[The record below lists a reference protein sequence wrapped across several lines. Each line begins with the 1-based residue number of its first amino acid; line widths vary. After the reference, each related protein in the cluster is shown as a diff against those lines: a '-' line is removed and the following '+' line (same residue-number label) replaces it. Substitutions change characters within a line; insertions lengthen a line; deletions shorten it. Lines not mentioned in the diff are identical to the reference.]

1 MARSSTAEEYRSVSV
16 AAIDPPVLA
25 GHHFDME
32 AEGAM
37 TMNNLA
43 TQRSRQIGYASDSP
57 RELVIKE
64 FAHIVKAM
72 AYRLTYRLP
81 AYMDAEDLVSVGI
94 IGLMATMDRYDPN
107 REAKFKTYAE
117 FRIRGAMLDEIRSM
131 DWIPRSVHE
140 RVTVLQRAHTKL
152 LNRLGRPP
160 TDEEVAAEMKLSPAE
175 LDEFLVRSRG
185 AVLVSLDDINLREPD
200 GPKILDMLADTHHPD
215 PLAIILNDQERERV
229 AGAIQQ
235 LPEKE
240 RLVLTMYYYEELTMK
255 EIGRIFNVTESRVCQ
270 IHTKA
275 VLHLKSKLEAL

>member
-1 MARSSTAEEYRSVSV
+1 MST
-16 AAIDPPVLA
+16 
-25 GHHFDME
+25 
-32 AEGAM
+32 
-37 TMNNLA
+37 TA
-43 TQRSRQIGYASDSP
+43 TQRSRQIDSASDSH
-57 RELVIKE
+57 RELIIKE

-72 AYRLTYRLP
+72 AYRLAYRLP

-94 IGLMATMDRYDPN
+94 MGLMDAMDKYDPS

-140 RVTVLQRAHTKL
+140 RVTLLQRTQAQL

-175 LDEFLVRSRG
+175 LDDFLVRSQG
-185 AVLVSLDDINLREPD
+185 AVLVSLDDFNLHEPD
-200 GPKILDMLADTHHPD
+200 GQKILDVLADSQHPD
-215 PLAIILNDQERERV
+215 PLAIILNDRERERV
-229 AGAIQQ
+229 ADAIQQ

-240 RLVLTMYYYEELTMK
+240 RLVLTLYYYEELTMK
-255 EIGRIFNVTESRVCQ
+255 EIGRILKVTESRVCQ

-275 VLHLKSKLEAL
+275 VFHLKGTLESLQ

>member
-1 MARSSTAEEYRSVSV
+1 M
-16 AAIDPPVLA
+16 D
-25 GHHFDME
+25 
-32 AEGAM
+32 M
-37 TMNNLA
+37 TMSNTA
-43 TQRSRQIGYASDSP
+43 MQQTRQIGASSDSH
-57 RELVIKE
+57 RETIIKE
-64 FAHIVKAM
+64 FAYVVKAM
-72 AYRLTYRLP
+72 AYRLAYRLP

-94 IGLMATMDRYDPN
+94 MGLMDAMDKYDPG

-140 RVTVLQRAHTKL
+140 RVTLLQRVHTKL

-160 TDEEVAAEMKLSPAE
+160 TDEEVAAEMNLSPAE
-175 LDEFLVRSRG
+175 LDDFLVRSQG
-185 AVLVSLDDINLREPD
+185 AVLVSLDDINLHELD

-229 AGAIQQ
+229 ADAIQA

-255 EIGRIFNVTESRVCQ
+255 EIGRILKVTESRVCQ

-275 VLHLKSKLEAL
+275 VLHLKGKLTVPA

>member
-1 MARSSTAEEYRSVSV
+1 MSNT
-16 AAIDPPVLA
+16 
-25 GHHFDME
+25 
-32 AEGAM
+32 
-37 TMNNLA
+37 A
-43 TQRSRQIGYASDSP
+43 TQRNRQIDSTSDSH
-57 RELVIKE
+57 RELIIKE

-72 AYRLTYRLP
+72 AYRLAYRLP

-94 IGLMATMDRYDPN
+94 IGLMDAMDKYDPG

-140 RVTVLQRAHTKL
+140 RVTLLQRTQSQL

-175 LDEFLVRSRG
+175 LDDFLVRSQG
-185 AVLVSLDDINLREPD
+185 AVLVSLDDFNLHEPD
-200 GPKILDMLADTHHPD
+200 GQKILDVLADTQHPD
-215 PLAIILNDQERERV
+215 PLVIILNDRERERV
-229 AGAIQQ
+229 ADAIQQ

-240 RLVLTMYYYEELTMK
+240 RLVLTLYYYEELTMK
-255 EIGRIFNVTESRVCQ
+255 EIGRVLKVTESRVCQ

-275 VLHLKSKLEAL
+275 VLHLKGKLESPQ